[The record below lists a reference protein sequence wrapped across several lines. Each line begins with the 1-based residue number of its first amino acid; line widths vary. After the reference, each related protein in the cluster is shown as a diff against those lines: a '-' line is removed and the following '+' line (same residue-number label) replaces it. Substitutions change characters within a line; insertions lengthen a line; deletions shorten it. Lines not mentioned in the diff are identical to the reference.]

1 MQTSIQS
8 CTSSTPYTAST
19 TIMEFTPIGHVKEKR
34 SADPHLNLSPKNL
47 DLNNISRNDTRDF
60 TNDTQDEDDLGPLR
74 KRGRYDT
81 NKHNNAERDNTSG
94 RLFNDASQF
103 DDTIPEIQHNNN
115 AKIKDIKN
123 TNILPPEFNT
133 NSDSN
138 DIISNNNIS
147 NPIKQQQKRI
157 ESLVRTVAMLKM
169 KNDVLINILKQDDP
183 NKLDTNLK
191 LIDDLSREKDKNNI
205 LNKDNNSLQLEINN
219 LKDQLIN
226 TTKDNSTI
234 DDTQSN
240 TKLHENCEREQTIL
254 KEQLEQNKIEIDKL
268 NDQINALKQKLNET
282 KLNND
287 NNTLTNKQL
296 NDENLSK
303 LEAKIENLSNLE
315 TKHLQEI
322 KSLNLKL
329 KQSQDEMENKEKN
342 FNNQLKDLREEKSV
356 LKDKLQSEINQYKT
370 KIDSLTQEINNF
382 QNNITDQHDLINK
395 QNDTKTQLIK
405 CQRDLDAKT
414 HELDDLQVK
423 LNNNKKLLT
432 ELETKNTTLS
442 QNIDDLTLKFKN
454 ELKEKKIHIDTLN
467 TELENYQTRHE
478 KDLQLQDEFTHE
490 INSLK
495 EKIVQLEDAITTHKN
510 ELNNINSKDNDAQ
523 IENNELR
530 QEISKLEETIQQK
543 QENIEFLRNEIFN
556 NDNEIDNVKTT
567 VTKRDEKIKTLQK
580 QLDDLENQLS
590 SKTTLVADKER
601 ELARLARQA
610 NQFEEERNHLND
622 EIKSKNANLTK
633 SNERIKSLENQLFQV
648 TIKTSDETLNII
660 NTKNNEIQS
669 LKDDLKRITNEL
681 DKTLKTNSLIETK
694 LSKKHQAKIKDLEDE
709 IKLLNDM
716 LGSKNEEYETSIR
729 KLTDEIDDWRQRYNS
744 LNDTLQNQL
753 EEAHSSTA
761 SSSQR
766 ERQSNEIDQ
775 LMRNRSDL
783 LKHIDK
789 LETSLRH
796 LQNDNESL
804 KSENT
809 KIKESHS
816 KLSDGMENLLN
827 KYRERKNEFNT
838 KLMDLENEN
847 IRLERLVEKERLKN
861 LTRPNESSFSNV
873 DSNSLAQD
881 TIEYYRLK
889 YHHEIIHNNDLKVKN
904 EYLKNVLNAMME
916 QIEKDSRRIKR
927 ELTITS
933 PSSPRFNILTNTYR
947 NNEYNRYDIPY
958 NPSSIPY
965 NDIPARYLTTE
976 ARIALRHKFRIR
988 VIGVLS
994 CLKMKQIAESRNQYD
1009 RRLEYLERRMRNQRD
1024 MNNDDRYSW

>member
-1 MQTSIQS
+1 
-8 CTSSTPYTAST
+8 
-19 TIMEFTPIGHVKEKR
+19 MEFTPIGYSKGEKPAAAH
-34 SADPHLNLSPKNL
+34 SNLSPRKL
-47 DLNNISRNDTRDF
+47 DLNNTSRNDTRD
-60 TNDTQDEDDLGPLR
+60 EDDLGPMR
-74 KRGRYDT
+74 KQRRFSNNT
-81 NKHNNAERDNTSG
+81 NLNGRDNTST

-103 DDTIPEIQHNNN
+103 DDTIPELQNNNYNNNN
-115 AKIKDIKN
+115 AKIKDIQN
-123 TNILPPEFNT
+123 TNILLPELNSNT
-133 NSDSN
+133 DSN

-157 ESLVRTVAMLKM
+157 ESLVRTVAMLKL

-226 TTKDNSTI
+226 TTKDNSAI
-234 DDTQSN
+234 EDINNN

-254 KEQLEQNKIEIDKL
+254 KEQLEQNKIKINEL
-268 NDQINALKQKLNET
+268 NDQINSLNQKLNDT

-287 NNTLTNKQL
+287 NNNLTNKQL

-303 LEAKIENLSNLE
+303 LETKVKDLSNLE

-322 KSLNLKL
+322 KSLNSKL
-329 KQSQDEMENKEKN
+329 KQSQDEFDIKEKT
-342 FNNQLKDLREEKSV
+342 FNNQLKDLRKEKTI
-356 LKDKLQSEINQYKT
+356 LKDKLQSEISQYRT

-382 QNNITDQHDLINK
+382 QNNITNQDDLINK
-395 QNDTKTQLIK
+395 QNHTKTQLIK
-405 CQRDLDAKT
+405 CQKDLDAKIR
-414 HELDDLQVK
+414 EFDDLQAI
-423 LNNNKKLLT
+423 LNNNKKLVS
-432 ELETKNTTLS
+432 ELETKNSTLS
-442 QNIDDLTLKFKN
+442 QEIDDLTFKFKN
-454 ELKEKKIHIDTLN
+454 ELKEKKIQIDTLN
-467 TELENYQTRHE
+467 VELENYQTRHE
-478 KDLQLQDEFTHE
+478 KDLQRQDEYTHE

-495 EKIVQLEDAITTHKN
+495 EKIIQLEDAITIHKN
-510 ELNNINSKDNDAQ
+510 EVNNLNSKDNDVQ
-523 IENNELR
+523 SENNELR
-530 QEISKLEETIQQK
+530 QEISRLEDNIRQMQD
-543 QENIEFLRNEIFN
+543 NIEFLKNEIFN
-556 NDNEIDNVKTT
+556 NDNELDNVKGN
-567 VTKRDEKIKTLQK
+567 VTKRDEKIIALQK

-590 SKTTLVADKER
+590 TKTTVVAEKER
-601 ELARLARQA
+601 ELTRLTRQS
-610 NQFEEERNHLND
+610 NQFDEERNHLND
-622 EIKSKNANLTK
+622 ELRIKSDMLAK

-681 DKTLKTNSLIETK
+681 DKTLKTNNLIENK
-694 LSKKHQAKIKDLEDE
+694 LSKKHQAKIKDLQDE
-709 IKLLNDM
+709 IKLLNGM

-729 KLTDEIDDWRQRYNS
+729 KLADEIDDWRQRYNS
-744 LNDTLQNQL
+744 LNDTLQKQL
-753 EEAHSSTA
+753 EEAQSSTT
-761 SSSQR
+761 SSQR

-775 LMRNRSDL
+775 LMKNRSDL
-783 LKHIDK
+783 LNHIDK
-789 LETSLRH
+789 LENNLRL
-796 LQNDNESL
+796 LQKDNESL
-804 KSENT
+804 KSENS

-827 KYRERKNEFNT
+827 KYRERKNEFNA
-838 KLMDLENEN
+838 KLMDLENDN
-847 IRLERLVEKERLKN
+847 IRLERLVEKEKLKN
-861 LTRPNESSFSNV
+861 LTRPNESSLSNI
-873 DSNSLAQD
+873 DSNPVAQD

-933 PSSPRFNILTNTYR
+933 PSSPRFNTLTNTYR
-947 NNEYNRYDIPY
+947 NNEFNRYDRPY
-958 NPSSIPY
+958 SPSGVPY
-965 NDIPARYLTTE
+965 NDMPARYLTSE

-988 VIGVLS
+988 AIVVLS

-1009 RRLEYLERRMRNQRD
+1009 RKLEYLERRIRNQRD
-1024 MNNDDRYSW
+1024 MNSDDRYSW